1 MTVVTIPTPDPS
13 SSSLFSPSHHHHHVD
28 RGVSLSS
35 SPVSE
40 QLLEAAACANEKGV
54 TRALL
59 EGADINVCDSKG
71 RTIVGYV
78 IGGER

>member
-1 MTVVTIPTPDPS
+1 MTVVTIPTPDSS
-13 SSSLFSPSHHHHHVD
+13 SSSLFSTSHHHVD
-28 RGVSLSS
+28 RGVSHSS

-59 EGADINVCDSKG
+59 EGADINACDSKE

>member
-1 MTVVTIPTPDPS
+1 MPVVTIPTPYPS
-13 SSSLFSPSHHHHHVD
+13 SYSLFSTSHYHHVD
-28 RGVSLSS
+28 CDAPLSS